1 MLKKSAIMALGV
13 ALVLMIA
20 APAVSYAGNKIPTT
34 AINEVLDLQFSLNL
48 TDAQITKLA
57 GYNAKIVDKMIQ
69 TRGQAEIRKSE
80 IDEFTSDWS
89 KLHGLAASQ
98 LVKEYYGFMADY
110 KELELEAIM
119 KARAVLT
126 QDQMRNFIQ
135 LASIQNMMMKLE
147 TEVAAAY

>member
-1 MLKKSAIMALGV
+1 MLKKSAITALAF
-13 ALVLMIA
+13 ALALMVA
-20 APAVSYAGNKIPTT
+20 APAISYAGSNIPTT
-34 AINEVLDLQFSLNL
+34 AINEVLDLQFSLSL
-48 TDAQITKLA
+48 TEAQINKLT

-69 TRGQAEIRKSE
+69 TRAQAEIRKSE

-89 KLHGLAASQ
+89 KIHGLATSQ
-98 LVKEYYGFMADY
+98 LVKEYYGYMADY

-119 KARAVLT
+119 RARAVLT
-126 QDQMRNFIQ
+126 REQMRNFIQ